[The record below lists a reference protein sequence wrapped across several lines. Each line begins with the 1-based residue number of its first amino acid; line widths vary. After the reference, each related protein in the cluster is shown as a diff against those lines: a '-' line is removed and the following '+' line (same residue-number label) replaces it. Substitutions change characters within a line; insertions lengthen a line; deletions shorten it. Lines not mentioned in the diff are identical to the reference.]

1 MTPSGEGLEAAA
13 REARYAALDEAADR
27 HEAVAVL
34 LGHTLD
40 DQAEQVLLGL
50 TRGAG
55 ARSLSGMPATRGRFR
70 RPLLGVRREQCRA
83 SVRTQGLSWWDDP
96 MNDDP
101 AFTRVRARRAL
112 ADLERDL
119 GPGVAAALAR
129 TASLLRDDADHLDA
143 LADAAVTTLGPQPW
157 PVGELTGIPRAVRTR
172 VWRRLLIAAG
182 APAGQVGARHTDA
195 CDRLLTA
202 WHGQGPVH
210 APGDLRVG
218 RSGRVWSPS
227 APPIRLTRHHHP
239 PAPHPPGAAVDAA
252 HMGADLERVL
262 ITEEEIQA
270 RLGELADVIA
280 TEYAGKDL
288 LLVGVLKGAVMVMAD
303 LMRALPITVPVDWM
317 AVSSYGSG
325 TKSSGVVRILKD
337 LDSDITGRHVL
348 IVEDIVDSGL
358 TLSWIKSNLE
368 SRSPASRSRSAR
380 CCASRMPR
388 RSRSTSGGS
397 GSTSPTSSS
406 SATASTTP
414 RPTAACGSSA
424 RSPRT
429 STADVRRAGARRDS
443 GRSPFVAEHG
453 DDGARC

>member
-1 MTPSGEGLEAAA
+1 MERRWGSPDAATAAIRLAVRTCLTNLADGADLSHLADLTNLADGAGLSVASGESGGPGRSNLVLAACSGGADSLALAAALAVEAPASGCRAGAVVVDHGLQPGSAQVATDAARRLRDLGLDPVEVLTVEVTASGEGLEAAA
-13 REARYAALDEAADR
+13 REARYAALEGAADR

-70 RPLLGVRREQCRA
+70 RPLLGVSRAQCRA
-83 SVRTQGLSWWDDP
+83 SVRAQELAWWDDP

-143 LADAAVTTLGPQPW
+143 LADAAMNTLGPQPW

-182 APAGQVGARHTDA
+182 APTGQVGARHTDA

-210 APGDLRVG
+210 APGDLRAA
-218 RSGRVWSPS
+218 RSDGRVTI
-227 APPIRLTRHHHP
+227 APADR
-239 PAPHPPGAAVDAA
+239 VD
-252 HMGADLERVL
+252 
-262 ITEEEIQA
+262 
-270 RLGELADVIA
+270 
-280 TEYAGKDL
+280 
-288 LLVGVLKGAVMVMAD
+288 
-303 LMRALPITVPVDWM
+303 
-317 AVSSYGSG
+317 
-325 TKSSGVVRILKD
+325 
-337 LDSDITGRHVL
+337 
-348 IVEDIVDSGL
+348 
-358 TLSWIKSNLE
+358 
-368 SRSPASRSRSAR
+368 
-380 CCASRMPR
+380 
-388 RSRSTSGGS
+388 
-397 GSTSPTSSS
+397 
-406 SATASTTP
+406 
-414 RPTAACGSSA
+414 
-424 RSPRT
+424 
-429 STADVRRAGARRDS
+429 
-443 GRSPFVAEHG
+443 
-453 DDGARC
+453 